1 VAGGKKAGGTMKWF
15 VVFALLLP
23 SCQRSYKHDEVLKI
37 VKSVASSY
45 YGLDV
50 DVKQVGKTLGVR
62 YTVKGLFSELVSED
76 QKIWKKMDS
85 LIRTLSRVSLS
96 ADVPPDF
103 VVLEVVDEENSSNKI
118 VFTQCV
124 LDIRKINAG
133 VISHNQY
140 FDRMAIEFVVNGHR
154 TPFDP
159 EQADLVSLM
168 MMAVEAQA
176 AEPAPSNAFEVSDIV
191 LTDFLS
197 KVAASRTRRLFRENK
212 QAKKTAV
219 LRNATA
225 RFDVRQ
231 VGGTS
236 FKILLDLASL
246 PGEKIPVADLESVVL
261 PAVAE
266 EINGLFESYKFTGF
280 NKIVVM
286 DKTSGAVSI
295 AGRH

>member
-1 VAGGKKAGGTMKWF
+1 V
-15 VVFALLLP
+15 
-23 SCQRSYKHDEVLKI
+23 
-37 VKSVASSY
+37 
-45 YGLDV
+45 
-50 DVKQVGKTLGVR
+50 
-62 YTVKGLFSELVSED
+62 
-76 QKIWKKMDS
+76 
-85 LIRTLSRVSLS
+85 
-96 ADVPPDF
+96 
-103 VVLEVVDEENSSNKI
+103 
-118 VFTQCV
+118 
-124 LDIRKINAG
+124 
-133 VISHNQY
+133 
-140 FDRMAIEFVVNGHR
+140 
-154 TPFDP
+154 
-159 EQADLVSLM
+159 
-168 MMAVEAQA
+168 
-176 AEPAPSNAFEVSDIV
+176 
-191 LTDFLS
+191 
-197 KVAASRTRRLFRENK
+197 LFRENK